1 MATARISLF
10 PTVHQITSSLVW
22 DKQRRLSAVEFDWS
36 VIFGIFVRSVGAG
49 ATAEAQQKR
58 ECMDINGLLAN
69 HFMENTKCS
78 KCHNYLAFFPVYST
92 TTRENI
98 CGRCAVPD
106 EATSVRNEIYERLAE
121 LLSFPC
127 RYTKVGCTKK
137 FCPKELPD
145 HEDACVYR
153 PVKCP
158 THTFTDCDAFIRFYE
173 IPDHLKE
180 EHGVDKDN

>member
-1 MATARISLF
+1 VKFFASAFINFFSQLLLLFISFVWFVVSDFQRVKGKPATSPCA
-10 PTVHQITSSLVW
+10 
-22 DKQRRLSAVEFDWS
+22 KFDR
-36 VIFGIFVRSVGAG
+36 FF
-49 ATAEAQQKR
+49 Q
-58 ECMDINGLLAN
+58 CMDINGLLAN

-106 EATSVRNEIYERLAE
+106 EATSVRNEIYERLAK